1 MRMGKLERAAIEAI
15 ANHFSATWDEGD
27 EPPDSY
33 VVVGGQRIAVDIAT
47 AGPRIVKQ
55 GARAGPRLRFDRVA
69 LRFVTGLRGALH
81 EAVPD
86 GTTVVLTVT
95 APIRLP
101 AKTAAA
107 LVEEIRSS
115 LAHRSLQSEFS
126 HAIHGNQIRFR
137 LLHDGWREASKLI
150 GFVHNPDSD
159 ADALL
164 ALTEALIERIA
175 AKVRERAPMGFVGDR
190 WLDIVGEGE
199 PSHIE
204 TYRQVCAPMSF
215 PTEFKKV
222 VMVLPDG
229 RVEALAG

>member
-1 MRMGKLERAAIEAI
+1 MRKRERAAIEAI
-15 ANHFSATWDEGD
+15 ASHFSATWDKGE
-27 EPPDSY
+27 EPPDGY
-33 VVVGGQRIAVDIAT
+33 LMVGEHRIAVDIASV
-47 AGPRIVKQ
+47 GSRIAKRDPC
-55 GARAGPRLRFDRVA
+55 ARPRLRFDRVA
-69 LRFVTGLRGALH
+69 LRFVASLRSALH
-81 EAVPD
+81 AAVPD

-107 LVEEIRSS
+107 LVEEIRGS

-190 WLDIVGEGE
+190 WLAIVGEGE